1 VSIKLIHEPIIVGEN
16 GHLLA
21 IGGGLDWIVVV
32 TREALDVVTL
42 QHDATVALLRR
53 HSDMFLEIA
62 ELQLAARDF
71 SRDRIWI
78 NEEDVELWLA
88 SSSVRASSDFP
99 ALPENWRRT
108 GGHKQQAGTPNNA
121 HSRLS

>member
-1 VSIKLIHEPIIVGEN
+1 MSLKLIHAPIIVGEN

-42 QHDATVALLRR
+42 QHDATVSLLER
-53 HSDMFLEIA
+53 HSDMMLEIA

-88 SSSVRASSDFP
+88 SSPLRASSHFP
-99 ALPENWRRT
+99 ALPGNWRRT
-108 GGHKQQAGTPNNA
+108 AGHEHQAGTTNNA
-121 HSRLS
+121 HS